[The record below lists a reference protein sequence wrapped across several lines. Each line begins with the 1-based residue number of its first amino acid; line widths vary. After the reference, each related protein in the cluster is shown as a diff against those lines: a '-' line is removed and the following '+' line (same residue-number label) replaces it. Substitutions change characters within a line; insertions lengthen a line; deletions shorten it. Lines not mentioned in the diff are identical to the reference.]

1 MKRKHKDF
9 AENYYGI
16 CIDILV
22 VLFASATFFVIIRV
36 IVKCVFI
43 KCHKNVNKQ
52 KANFIIRYIKW
63 ISIHILYLTEV
74 SHNKN
79 FTI

>member
-1 MKRKHKDF
+1 MKRRNKNF
-9 AENYYGI
+9 TENYYGI
-16 CIDILV
+16 CIDVIV
-22 VLFASATFFVIIRV
+22 VLFVSATFFVIIRV
-36 IVKCVFI
+36 IVKCVLI
-43 KCHKNVNKQ
+43 KCHKNVNKE

-63 ISIHILYLTEV
+63 ISIPILYLTEV